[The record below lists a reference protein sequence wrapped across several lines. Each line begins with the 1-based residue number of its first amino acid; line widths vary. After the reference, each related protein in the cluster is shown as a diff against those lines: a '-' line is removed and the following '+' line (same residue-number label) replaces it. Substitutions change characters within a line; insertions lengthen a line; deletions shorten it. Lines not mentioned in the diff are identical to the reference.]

1 MEHANGIRK
10 TLKVRFIM
18 ASIVIMLT
26 LLISVATSAQDNRK
40 VSKRAH
46 RAYYGKKLS
55 RMHRACS
62 ILKRKRNHIPRKSFF
77 ASNRKPRK
85 QQQHLAST
93 ESVIS
98 INKSE
103 VMASASEIRPTKKY
117 PVTPKTET
125 ISKEK
130 LESLHKKED
139 EVLAKNHLPVPTS
152 QKHDE
157 VRKHVTDK
165 LSGKENVYP
174 LQLAPLYFQFNQDEF
189 SVVDMEPFLMAAEY
203 ALQGRTLLIEGHTD
217 TRGQDDFNV
226 KLSMKR
232 VQKIRQLMLDMG
244 VPDERIS
251 ILGYGEEQGK
261 GKSQTETDH
270 DLNRRVDFTIF

>member
-1 MEHANGIRK
+1 
-10 TLKVRFIM
+10 M
-18 ASIVIMLT
+18 ASIAIVLT

-40 VSKRAH
+40 ANRRSH
-46 RAYYGKKLS
+46 RAYYGKNLS
-55 RMHRACS
+55 RMHRACN
-62 ILKRKRNHIPRKSFF
+62 ILKRKRNHIPRKSILAF
-77 ASNRKPRK
+77 NRKPRK
-85 QQQHLAST
+85 QQQQHLASS

-103 VMASASEIRPTKKY
+103 VLASASETPVRKY
-117 PVTPKTET
+117 AVTPKTES

-130 LESLHKKED
+130 LETLHKKED
-139 EVLAKNHLPVPTS
+139 EVFAKNHLPVPTS
-152 QKHDE
+152 QKHEE
-157 VRKHVTDK
+157 VRQRVADK
-165 LSGKENVYP
+165 LAGKENVYP
-174 LQLAPLYFQFNQDEF
+174 LHLAPLYFQFNQDEF

-217 TRGQDDFNV
+217 TRGYDDFNV

-251 ILGYGEEQGK
+251 ILGYGEEHSK
-261 GKSQTETDH
+261 VKTLTEKDH